1 MIELLAAF
9 QFLTMFP
16 PIVGR
21 AFTAR
26 ELGRSTAFYPIVGL
40 AVGGILFGLGRGL
53 EFILPNMLNT
63 AIILAVWVILTRALH
78 FDGFLDTLD
87 GLFGGFTPD
96 HRLEIMRDSRVGAFG
111 VAGGILLLL
120 IKFTAIYALPDLFPA
135 LLIAPIMGRWAI
147 TMAVVFYPYARER
160 GMGRDIKDHAKGFQA
175 IFATLSALVIAWLTA
190 QWSGVAAAALAMAV
204 MLGWLEFVRK
214 RIPGLTGDIYG
225 ATCEIVELSV
235 IILLS
240 LTIIS

>member
-9 QFLTMFP
+9 QFLTVFP

-21 AFTAR
+21 AFTPR
-26 ELGRSTAFYPIVGL
+26 ELGRATAFYPIVGFAL
-40 AVGGILFGLGRGL
+40 GGVLFGLGRGL
-53 EFILPNMLNT
+53 ELVLPKMLNT
-63 AIILAVWVILTRALH
+63 AIILMLWVILSRALH
-78 FDGFLDTLD
+78 FDGFLDTVD

-111 VAGGILLLL
+111 VAGGVLLLL
-120 IKFTAIYALPDLFPA
+120 IKFTALSSLPDLFPG
-135 LLIAPIMGRWAI
+135 LLLAPIMGRWAI

-160 GMGRDIKDHAKGFQA
+160 GMGRDIKEHAKGFQA
-175 IFATLSALVIAWLTA
+175 FFATLSALGIAWLTA
-190 QWSGVAAAALAMAV
+190 QWTGIAASALAMAV
-204 MLGWLEFVRK
+204 MLGWLDFVRK

-235 IILLS
+235 IIFLS
-240 LTIIS
+240 LNFIT